1 MNFGDILAKAKE
13 GGGFDLLPD
22 GVYIAKIIES
32 EAKTSN
38 NGKPQI
44 KARFEI
50 VSGPHAGFKG
60 LWNNFTLTVDN
71 ETALRIFYSQ
81 LSALGIT
88 SEFLDSLANVD
99 ADTAFKHL
107 AGALV
112 GKVASIKVKIDHE
125 WNNNKIDRINKAPAE
140 YAASAGAAASPFGGA
155 APAAPAAPSAPAAAP
170 ASPF

>member
-1 MNFGDILAKAKE
+1 MNFGDILKKAKE

-22 GVYIAKIIES
+22 GVYIAKVIES

-50 VSGPHAGFKG
+50 VAGPHAGFKG

-81 LSALGIT
+81 LNALGIT
-88 SEFLDSLANVD
+88 GEFLDSLGNVD
-99 ADTAFKHL
+99 PDTAFKHI

-112 GKVASIKVKIDHE
+112 GKVASIKVKIDTE
-125 WNNNKIDRINKAPAE
+125 WNNNKIDRINKAPADYVAE
-140 YAASAGAAASPFGGA
+140 ASGVASPFGGA
-155 APAAPAAPSAPAAAP
+155 APAAPAAPASAPP
-170 ASPF
+170 STPF

>member
-1 MNFGDILAKAKE
+1 MNFGDILKKAKE

-22 GVYIAKIIES
+22 GVYIAKVIES

-88 SEFLDSLANVD
+88 SEFLESLATVD
-99 ADTAFKHL
+99 PDTAFKHI

-125 WNNNKIDRINKAPAE
+125 WNNNKIDRINKAPADFVAE
-140 YAASAGAAASPFGGA
+140 AAAPGSSTPFQ
-155 APAAPAAPSAPAAAP
+155 APAAPAAPPST
-170 ASPF
+170 PF

>member
-1 MNFGDILAKAKE
+1 MNFGDILKKAKE

-22 GVYIAKIIES
+22 GIYVAKIIES

-44 KARFEI
+44 KTRWE
-50 VSGPHAGFKG
+50 VLSGPHAGFKG

-88 SEFLDSLANVD
+88 SEFLDSLGSVD
-99 ADTAFKHL
+99 ADTAFKHI
-107 AGALV
+107 ASALQD
-112 GKVASIKVKIDHE
+112 KVASIKVKIDTE
-125 WNNNKIDRINKAPAE
+125 WNNNKIDRINKAPIE
-140 YAASAGAAASPFGGA
+140 YVAGAGSAGPATPF
-155 APAAPAAPSAPAAAP
+155 AAPAAPSAPP
-170 ASPF
+170 NTPF